1 MQQLQLDRYLNTV
14 HGQCSSTG
22 RVTPWP
28 GRYDKILGQ
37 GPGSELREEQHKAHL
52 WHQLQPAAAAATV
65 NFYPSFFHIWM
76 QLGAILASIM
86 QLTDARSSYVDFS
99 EL

>member
-1 MQQLQLDRYLNTV
+1 MAGTVQQDPRS
-14 HGQCSSTG
+14 GSG
-22 RVTPWP
+22 RA
-28 GRYDKILGQ
+28 
-37 GPGSELREEQHKAHL
+37 GSELREEQHKAHL

-76 QLGAILASIM
+76 QLGAILARIM
-86 QLTDARSSYVDFS
+86 QWTDARSSYVDFS